1 MTGRRDLAWGEQP
14 ERFGGA
20 RVWILPN
27 PSGLNR
33 GYTKE
38 SLVAAYSQLRR
49 AIISTCGSADAG

>member
-1 MTGRRDLAWGEQP
+1 MTGKRQLAWGEQR

-33 GYTKE
+33 GYSTQR
-38 SLVAAYSQLRR
+38 LVEAYAQLRQ
-49 AIISTCGSADAG
+49 ALD